1 MKLHNCH
8 VMIDNNGTIVSQY
21 RKLHLFDVSI
31 PEKSINL
38 RESDNVIGGMKISSP
53 VETPAGSVGLLIASL
68 LHLFYFNFNIYL
80 NITLTSILV
89 L

>member
-1 MKLHNCH
+1 
-8 VMIDNNGTIVSQY
+8 MIDNTGKIVSVY

-31 PEKSINL
+31 PEKNVSL

-53 VETPAGSVGLLIASL
+53 VETPAGSVGLLIASFF
-68 LHLFYFNFNIYL
+68 HLFYSHSNIYL
-80 NITLTSILV
+80 SITLTPVLV